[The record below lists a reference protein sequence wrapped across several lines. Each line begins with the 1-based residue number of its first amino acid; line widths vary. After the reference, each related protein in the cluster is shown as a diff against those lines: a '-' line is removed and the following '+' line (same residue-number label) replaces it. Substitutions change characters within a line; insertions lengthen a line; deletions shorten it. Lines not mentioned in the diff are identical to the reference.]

1 MQEAIKILMLEDN
14 LDDAE
19 LVQRVLRRNELKFS
33 MHVVDSKEGF
43 LNELET
49 FRPDMILCDHGIP
62 QFNSLDA
69 LKLFKDSGL
78 TGPFVLVTGT
88 VSEEFAVDVLKRGA
102 DDYILKS
109 NLSRLPSAISNA
121 LSKRH
126 EELIRKSAEMEL
138 AKQNQLLSGTV
149 ERLERVNN
157 ELDHFLYSV
166 SHNLR
171 APLSS
176 VLGLINLSK
185 LGGDTDHATL
195 MLLMEQSINRLD
207 VILKD
212 ILSYSFNA
220 NGEVSYELL
229 DIEQEFYLAVQH
241 LQYFPGWNHVKFK
254 SDVKSNARFYSDSFR
269 IRLVLT
275 NLIMNSIYFRDES
288 KTNSY
293 CALHAD
299 ISKESATIRI
309 TDNGIGIEPEFR
321 ERVFQMFF
329 KASNRSDGA
338 GLGLYL
344 VNEAVRKLKGSLEIE
359 STPGEGTSLLVSL
372 PNKSTA

>member
-19 LVQRVLRRNELKFS
+19 LVQRVLRRNELNFS

-43 LNELET
+43 LNELEI
-49 FRPDMILCDHGIP
+49 FRPDMIICDHGIP
-62 QFNSLDA
+62 RFNSLEA

-126 EELIRKSAEMEL
+126 EELIRKSAELEL

-185 LGGDTDHATL
+185 LGGDTDHSML

-220 NGEVSYELL
+220 NGEVSYESL
-229 DIEQEFYLAVQH
+229 DIEQEFYLAVRR
-241 LQYFPGWNHVKFK
+241 LQYFPGWNHVKFE
-254 SDVKSNARFYSDSFR
+254 SDVKSDTRFYSDSFR
-269 IRLVLT
+269 IRLILT
-275 NLIMNSIYFRDES
+275 NLIMNSIYFRDETKAS
-288 KTNSY
+288 SY
-293 CALHAD
+293 CALRAE

-329 KASNRSDGA
+329 KGSNRSDGA

-359 STPGEGTSLLVSL
+359 STPGEGTTLLVSL
-372 PNKSTA
+372 PNKSTE